1 MSFTAQ
7 QERPAAQHPRPE
19 QDTPEATPQAIKYRH
34 DTSHYVAAMLTELRQ
49 IAGKAG
55 FERLVTALDAA
66 YYEAYAAMGN
76 HARPAAVETH
86 EKVSSSGEP
95 TAPATR

>member
-7 QERPAAQHPRPE
+7 QERPAAGSHP
-19 QDTPEATPQAIKYRH
+19 PEAEPAEPSPHEIKYRR

-49 IAGKAG
+49 IADKAG

-66 YYEAYAAMGN
+66 YYEAYAVMDSQP
-76 HARPAAVETH
+76 RAAGGADH
-86 EKVSSSGEP
+86 EKVETGMEQTGSLP
-95 TAPATR
+95 R

>member
-7 QERPAAQHPRPE
+7 QERPAAQSP
-19 QDTPEATPQAIKYRH
+19 QPQAEIQEASPHEIKYRH

-66 YYEAYAAMGN
+66 YYEAYAAMDN
-76 HARPAAVETH
+76 HSRQAAQVDS
-86 EKVSSSGEP
+86 EKVSSGMEQTGMEP
-95 TAPATR
+95 R

>member
-7 QERPAAQHPRPE
+7 QERPAAQGPKPE
-19 QDTPEATPQAIKYRH
+19 SEPQEASPHEIKYRR

-49 IAGKAG
+49 IASKAG

-66 YYEAYAAMGN
+66 YYEAYAAMDS
-76 HARPAAVETH
+76 HPRPAAEVDN
-86 EKVSSSGEP
+86 EKVSSGMEQRSSSP
-95 TAPATR
+95 R